1 MRRDR
6 TMPELSADL
15 YGTVSHKLDALQPS
29 GIREFNKEVSKIP
42 GIIKL
47 TLGEPDMATPEH
59 VKQAAIRS
67 IEEDDSHYAPQMGK
81 PELLEAISDYIQNTR
96 DVHYDPQTEIIATVG
111 ATEAL
116 DATLFAILNT
126 GDKVVVPT
134 PIFSLYFPLI
144 EMTGATVVQVDTSAD
159 NFVLTP
165 EKLEEVLEEEGKG
178 VKAVILNYPSNP
190 TGREYPQEVLAGL
203 AEVIKKH
210 HLYAIADEIYSELV
224 YGVEHYSI
232 ATMIPER
239 TIFISGLSKS
249 HAMTGYR
256 LGYVAAPAKIMANI
270 SKMHAF
276 LVTTVTNNVQ
286 VAAAEALTNGL
297 DDPLEF
303 RKIYQHRRDLLVA
316 GLKKLG
322 FEMLTPEG
330 AFYLFAKIPAQFGT
344 DDVAFAKQLAKEA
357 KVGVTPGS
365 AFGKGG
371 DGYVRLSYASSD
383 ENLTEAI
390 KRISEFLDHLA

>member
-1 MRRDR
+1 
-6 TMPELSADL
+6 MPELSADL
-15 YGTVSHKLDALQPS
+15 YGIVSHKLDALQPS

-96 DVHYDPQTEIIATVG
+96 DVHYNPQTEIIATVG

-297 DDPLEF
+297 NDPLEF

-390 KRISEFLDHLA
+390 KRIGEFLDHLA

>member
-1 MRRDR
+1 
-6 TMPELSADL
+6 MPELSADL

-96 DVHYDPQTEIIATVG
+96 DVHYNPQTEIIATVG

-249 HAMTGYR
+249 HAMTSYR

-297 DDPLEF
+297 NDPLEF

-390 KRISEFLDHLA
+390 KRIGEFLDHLA

>member
-1 MRRDR
+1 
-6 TMPELSADL
+6 MPELSADL

-297 DDPLEF
+297 NDPLEF

-371 DGYVRLSYASSD
+371 DGYVRLSYASSG

-390 KRISEFLDHLA
+390 KRIGEFLDHLA

>member
-1 MRRDR
+1 
-6 TMPELSADL
+6 MPELSADL

-29 GIREFNKEVSKIP
+29 GIRAFNKEVSKIP

-165 EKLEEVLEEEGKG
+165 EKLEEVLEKEGKG

-190 TGREYPQEVLAGL
+190 TGREYPQEVLARL

-330 AFYLFAKIPAQFGT
+330 AFYLFAKIPAQFGI

-371 DGYVRLSYASSD
+371 NGYVRLSYASSD

-390 KRISEFLDHLA
+390 KRIGEFLDHLV

>member
-1 MRRDR
+1 
-6 TMPELSADL
+6 MPELSADL
-15 YGTVSHKLDALQPS
+15 YGIVSHKLDALQPS

-96 DVHYDPQTEIIATVG
+96 DVHYNPQTEIIATVG

-116 DATLFAILNT
+116 DAILNT

-297 DDPLEF
+297 NDPLEF

-390 KRISEFLDHLA
+390 KRIGEFLDHLA

>member
-1 MRRDR
+1 
-6 TMPELSADL
+6 MPELSADL

-96 DVHYDPQTEIIATVG
+96 DVHYNPQTEIIATVG

-224 YGVEHYSI
+224 YGLEHYSI

-297 DDPLEF
+297 NDPLEF

-390 KRISEFLDHLA
+390 KRIGEFLDHLA

>member
-1 MRRDR
+1 
-6 TMPELSADL
+6 MPELSADL

-96 DVHYDPQTEIIATVG
+96 DVHYDPQTEIIETVG

-316 GLKKLG
+316 GLKELG

-330 AFYLFAKIPAQFGT
+330 AFYLFAKIPTQFGT

-390 KRISEFLDHLA
+390 KRIGEFLNHLA

>member
-1 MRRDR
+1 M
-6 TMPELSADL
+6 TELSADL

-390 KRISEFLDHLA
+390 KRIGEFLDHLA

>member
-1 MRRDR
+1 
-6 TMPELSADL
+6 MPELSADL

-42 GIIKL
+42 RIIKL

>member
-1 MRRDR
+1 
-6 TMPELSADL
+6 MPELSADL

-344 DDVAFAKQLAKEA
+344 DDIAFAKQLAKEA

-390 KRISEFLDHLA
+390 KRIGEFLDHLA

>member
-1 MRRDR
+1 
-6 TMPELSADL
+6 MPELSADL

-42 GIIKL
+42 GIMKL

-116 DATLFAILNT
+116 DATLFTILNT

-144 EMTGATVVQVDTSAD
+144 EMTGAIVVQVDTSAD

-256 LGYVAAPAKIMANI
+256 LVYVAAPAKIMANI

-316 GLKKLG
+316 GLKELG

-330 AFYLFAKIPAQFGT
+330 AFYLFAKIPTQFGT

-390 KRISEFLDHLA
+390 KRIGEFLNHLA

>member
-1 MRRDR
+1 
-6 TMPELSADL
+6 MPELSADL

-256 LGYVAAPAKIMANI
+256 LGYVAAPAKIMTNI

-297 DDPLEF
+297 NDPLEF

>member
-1 MRRDR
+1 
-6 TMPELSADL
+6 MPELSADL

-297 DDPLEF
+297 NDPLEF

-322 FEMLTPEG
+322 FEMLIPEG

-390 KRISEFLDHLA
+390 KRIGEFLDHLA

>member
-1 MRRDR
+1 
-6 TMPELSADL
+6 MPELSADL

-165 EKLEEVLEEEGKG
+165 KKLEEVLEEEGKG

-270 SKMHAF
+270 SKIHAF

-297 DDPLEF
+297 NDPLEF

-390 KRISEFLDHLA
+390 KRIGEFLDHLA

>member
-1 MRRDR
+1 
-6 TMPELSADL
+6 MPELSADL

-303 RKIYQHRRDLLVA
+303 RKIYRHRRDLLVA

-390 KRISEFLDHLA
+390 KRIGEFLDHLA

>member
-1 MRRDR
+1 
-6 TMPELSADL
+6 MPELSADL

-297 DDPLEF
+297 NDPLEF

-365 AFGKGG
+365 AFGAWKGW
-371 DGYVRLSYASSD
+371 
-383 ENLTEAI
+383 
-390 KRISEFLDHLA
+390 

>member
-1 MRRDR
+1 
-6 TMPELSADL
+6 MPELSADL

-81 PELLEAISDYIQNTR
+81 PELLEAISDYIQHTR

-297 DDPLEF
+297 NDPLEF

-390 KRISEFLDHLA
+390 KRIGEFLDHLA

>member
-1 MRRDR
+1 
-6 TMPELSADL
+6 MPELSADL

-29 GIREFNKEVSKIP
+29 GIREFKKEVSKIP

-316 GLKKLG
+316 GLKELG

-330 AFYLFAKIPAQFGT
+330 AFYLFAKIPTQFGT

-390 KRISEFLDHLA
+390 KRIGEFLNHLA

>member
-1 MRRDR
+1 
-6 TMPELSADL
+6 MPELSADL

-96 DVHYDPQTEIIATVG
+96 DVHYNPQTEIIATVG

-144 EMTGATVVQVDTSAD
+144 KMTGATVVQVDTSAD

-297 DDPLEF
+297 NDPLEF

-390 KRISEFLDHLA
+390 KRIGEFLDHLA

>member
-1 MRRDR
+1 
-6 TMPELSADL
+6 MPELSADL

-96 DVHYDPQTEIIATVG
+96 NVHYDPQTEIIATVG

-390 KRISEFLDHLA
+390 KRIGEFLDHLA

>member
-1 MRRDR
+1 
-6 TMPELSADL
+6 MPELSADL

-210 HLYAIADEIYSELV
+210 HLYAVADEIYSELV

-239 TIFISGLSKS
+239 TIFISKS

-297 DDPLEF
+297 NDPLEF

-390 KRISEFLDHLA
+390 KRIGEFLDHLA

>member
-1 MRRDR
+1 
-6 TMPELSADL
+6 MPELSADL

-390 KRISEFLDHLA
+390 KRIGEFLNHLA

>member
-1 MRRDR
+1 
-6 TMPELSADL
+6 MPELSADL

-203 AEVIKKH
+203 AEVIKKY

-383 ENLTEAI
+383 ENLIEAI
-390 KRISEFLDHLA
+390 KRIGEFLDHLA

>member
-1 MRRDR
+1 
-6 TMPELSADL
+6 MPKLANDLSL
-15 YGTVSHKLDALQPS
+15 TKNTRLNSLGPS
-29 GIREFNKEVSKIP
+29 KIRAFDEKASQIP

-159 NFVLTP
+159 NFVLPP
-165 EKLEEVLEEEGKG
+165 EELEEVLEEEGKG

-297 DDPLEF
+297 NDPLEF

-390 KRISEFLDHLA
+390 KRIGEFLDHLA

>member
-1 MRRDR
+1 
-6 TMPELSADL
+6 MPELSADL

-144 EMTGATVVQVDTSAD
+144 KMTGATVVQVDTSAD

-239 TIFISGLSKS
+239 TIFISGPSKS

>member
-1 MRRDR
+1 
-6 TMPELSADL
+6 MPELSADL

-297 DDPLEF
+297 NDPLEF

-390 KRISEFLDHLA
+390 KRIGEFLGHLA

>member
-1 MRRDR
+1 
-6 TMPELSADL
+6 MPELSADL

-96 DVHYDPQTEIIATVG
+96 DVHYNPQTEIIATVG

-210 HLYAIADEIYSELV
+210 HLYVIADEIYSELV

-390 KRISEFLDHLA
+390 KRIGEFLDHLA

>member
-1 MRRDR
+1 
-6 TMPELSADL
+6 MPELSADL

-316 GLKKLG
+316 GLKELG

-330 AFYLFAKIPAQFGT
+330 AFYLFAKIPTQFGT

-390 KRISEFLDHLA
+390 KRIGECLNHLA

>member
-1 MRRDR
+1 
-6 TMPELSADL
+6 MPELSADL

-29 GIREFNKEVSKIP
+29 VIREFNKEVSKIP

-316 GLKKLG
+316 GLKELG

-330 AFYLFAKIPAQFGT
+330 AFYLFAKIPTQFGT
-344 DDVAFAKQLAKEA
+344 DDVAFAKQLAKEV
-357 KVGVTPGS
+357 KVGVTPGR

-390 KRISEFLDHLA
+390 KRIGEFLDHLA

>member
-1 MRRDR
+1 
-6 TMPELSADL
+6 MPELSADL

-316 GLKKLG
+316 GLKELG
-322 FEMLTPEG
+322 FEILTPEG
-330 AFYLFAKIPAQFGT
+330 AFYLFAKIPTQFGT

-390 KRISEFLDHLA
+390 KRIGEFLNHLA

>member
-1 MRRDR
+1 
-6 TMPELSADL
+6 MPELSADL

-96 DVHYDPQTEIIATVG
+96 DVHYNPQTEIIATVG

-249 HAMTGYR
+249 PAMTGYR

-297 DDPLEF
+297 NDPLEF

-390 KRISEFLDHLA
+390 KRIGEFLDHLA

>member
-1 MRRDR
+1 
-6 TMPELSADL
+6 MPELSADL

-165 EKLEEVLEEEGKG
+165 EKLEEVLKEEGKG

-390 KRISEFLDHLA
+390 KRIGEFLDHLA

>member
-1 MRRDR
+1 
-6 TMPELSADL
+6 MPELSADL

-297 DDPLEF
+297 DDPFEF

-316 GLKKLG
+316 GLKELG

-330 AFYLFAKIPAQFGT
+330 AFYLFAKIPTQFGT

-390 KRISEFLDHLA
+390 KRIGEFLNHLA

>member
-1 MRRDR
+1 
-6 TMPELSADL
+6 MPELSADL

-96 DVHYDPQTEIIATVG
+96 DVHYNPQTEIIATVG

-330 AFYLFAKIPAQFGT
+330 AFYLFAKIPTQFGT

-390 KRISEFLDHLA
+390 KRIGEFLDHLA

>member
-1 MRRDR
+1 
-6 TMPELSADL
+6 MPELSADL

-47 TLGEPDMATPEH
+47 TLGEPDMATPAH

-96 DVHYDPQTEIIATVG
+96 DVHYNPQTEIIATVG

-210 HLYAIADEIYSELV
+210 HLYAIADE
-224 YGVEHYSI
+224 
-232 ATMIPER
+232 
-239 TIFISGLSKS
+239 
-249 HAMTGYR
+249 
-256 LGYVAAPAKIMANI
+256 
-270 SKMHAF
+270 
-276 LVTTVTNNVQ
+276 
-286 VAAAEALTNGL
+286 
-297 DDPLEF
+297 
-303 RKIYQHRRDLLVA
+303 
-316 GLKKLG
+316 
-322 FEMLTPEG
+322 
-330 AFYLFAKIPAQFGT
+330 
-344 DDVAFAKQLAKEA
+344 
-357 KVGVTPGS
+357 
-365 AFGKGG
+365 
-371 DGYVRLSYASSD
+371 
-383 ENLTEAI
+383 
-390 KRISEFLDHLA
+390 

>member
-1 MRRDR
+1 
-6 TMPELSADL
+6 MPELSADL

-96 DVHYDPQTEIIATVG
+96 DVHYNPQTEIIATVG

-383 ENLTEAI
+383 ENLIEAI
-390 KRISEFLDHLA
+390 KRIGEFLDHLA

>member
-1 MRRDR
+1 
-6 TMPELSADL
+6 MPELSADL

-316 GLKKLG
+316 GLKELG

-330 AFYLFAKIPAQFGT
+330 AFYLFAKIPTQFGT

-390 KRISEFLDHLA
+390 KRISEFLNHLA

>member
-1 MRRDR
+1 
-6 TMPELSADL
+6 MPELSADL

-116 DATLFAILNT
+116 DATLFTILNT

-286 VAAAEALTNGL
+286 IAAAEALTNGL

-390 KRISEFLDHLA
+390 KRIGEFLDHLA